1 MPGFFGM
8 NKVLIAVVLG
18 LVALIGL
25 ALLFSS
31 LLVFSPSFS
40 LFSGKIAVIPVKG
53 SIEAEK
59 SSFVTELSSG
69 EIAEK
74 VQQAAEDQS
83 ISAILLDIDSPGG
96 SIVATKQIVAAVQ
109 EAKKSKKVV
118 AWIGD
123 LGASGAY
130 YVAAAGDYIIA
141 DADSLTGSIG
151 VISIV
156 ANIEELMEKYG
167 VKVRILKEGENKA
180 MGSMFEEMDAEQL
193 EIMQEILSSA
203 FKHFKGDIIKFR
215 GERLDMAEFE
225 RLSDGRI
232 LSGEQALAAG
242 LIDELGSR
250 QYAIEKTAQLAGI
263 ESPTTVDFGKKEASL
278 LDLLGSAGYSFG
290 FGMKQGMFESQQP
303 QIKS

>member
-1 MPGFFGM
+1 M
-8 NKVLIAVVLG
+8 NKILIAVVLG

-25 ALLFSS
+25 AFLFSAV
-31 LLVFSPSFS
+31 LVLSPSFS

-59 SSFVTELSSG
+59 SSFVTELSSS

-151 VISIV
+151 VVSIV
-156 ANIEELMEKYG
+156 ANIEELLKKYG
-167 VKVRILKEGENKA
+167 VKVRVLKEGENKA

-203 FKHFKGDIIKFR
+203 FKHFKADIIKFR
-215 GERLDMAEFE
+215 GERLNRADFE

-232 LSGEQALAAG
+232 LSGEQALDAG

-250 QYAIEKTAQLAGI
+250 QYAIEKTGQLAGI
-263 ESPTTVDFGKKEASL
+263 ESPETVDFGKKEASL
-278 LDLLGSAGYSFG
+278 LELLSSAGYSFG
-290 FGMKQGMFESQQP
+290 FGMKQGMFESSQP
-303 QIKS
+303 KIQS

>member
-1 MPGFFGM
+1 M

-25 ALLFSS
+25 ALLFSAV
-31 LLVFSPSFS
+31 LVLSPSFS

-69 EIAEK
+69 EIAER
-74 VQQAAEDQS
+74 VQLAAADPS
-83 ISAILLDIDSPGG
+83 IAAIFLDIDSPGG

-130 YVAAAGDYIIA
+130 YIAAAGDYIIA

-151 VISIV
+151 VVSIV
-156 ANIEELMEKYG
+156 ANIEELLKKYG
-167 VKVRILKEGENKA
+167 VKVKVLKEGENKA

-203 FKHFKGDIIKFR
+203 FKHFKSDIIKFR
-215 GERLDMAEFE
+215 GERLDRADFE

-232 LSGEQALAAG
+232 LSGEQAL
-242 LIDELGSR
+242 
-250 QYAIEKTAQLAGI
+250 
-263 ESPTTVDFGKKEASL
+263 
-278 LDLLGSAGYSFG
+278 
-290 FGMKQGMFESQQP
+290 
-303 QIKS
+303 

>member
-1 MPGFFGM
+1 MSGFFGM
-8 NKVLIAVVLG
+8 NKILIAVVLG

-25 ALLFSS
+25 AFLFSA
-31 LLVFSPSFS
+31 LLVLSPSFS

-59 SSFVTELSSG
+59 SSFVTELSSS

-74 VQQAAEDQS
+74 VQQAADDPS
-83 ISAILLDIDSPGG
+83 IAAILLDIDSPGG

-130 YVAAAGDYIIA
+130 YVAAASDYVVA

-156 ANIEELMEKYG
+156 ANIEELLKKYG
-167 VKVRILKEGENKA
+167 VKVRVLKEGENKA

-215 GERLDMAEFE
+215 GERLNRAEFE

-242 LIDELGSR
+242 LIDGLGTK
-250 QYAIEKTAQLAGI
+250 QDAIAKAAQFAGI
-263 ESPTTVDFGKKEASL
+263 ESPETVDFGKKEASL

-303 QIKS
+303 SIQS

>member
-1 MPGFFGM
+1 MSGFFGM
-8 NKVLIAVVLG
+8 NKILIAVVLG

-25 ALLFSS
+25 AFLFSAV
-31 LLVFSPSFS
+31 LVLSPSFS

-59 SSFVTELSSG
+59 SSFVTELSSS

-74 VQQAAEDQS
+74 VQQAAEDPS
-83 ISAILLDIDSPGG
+83 VAAILLDIDSPGG

-109 EAKKSKKVV
+109 EAKQSKKVV

-156 ANIEELMEKYG
+156 TNIEELLKKYG
-167 VKVRILKEGENKA
+167 VKVRVLKEGENKA
-180 MGSMFEEMDAEQL
+180 MGSMFEDMNAEQL
-193 EIMQEILSSA
+193 EIMQEILSNA

-215 GERLDMAEFE
+215 GERLNRAEFE

-242 LIDELGSR
+242 LIDGLGTK
-250 QYAIEKTAQLAGI
+250 QDAIDKAAQLAGI

-278 LDLLGSAGYSFG
+278 LELLSSAGYSFG
-290 FGMKQGMFESQQP
+290 FGVKQGMFESSQP
-303 QIKS
+303 QIQS

>member
-1 MPGFFGM
+1 M
-8 NKVLIAVVLG
+8 NKILIAVVLG

-25 ALLFSS
+25 AFLFSAV
-31 LLVFSPSFS
+31 LVLSPSFS

-59 SSFVTELSSG
+59 SSFVTELSSS

-96 SIVATKQIVAAVQ
+96 NIVATKQIVAAVQ

-151 VISIV
+151 VVSIV
-156 ANIEELMEKYG
+156 ANIEELLKKYG
-167 VKVRILKEGENKA
+167 VKVRVLKEGENKA

-203 FKHFKGDIIKFR
+203 FKHFKADIIKFR
-215 GERLDMAEFE
+215 GERLNRADFE

-232 LSGEQALAAG
+232 LSGEQALDAG

-250 QYAIEKTAQLAGI
+250 QYAIEKTGQLAGI
-263 ESPTTVDFGKKEASL
+263 ESPETVDFGKKEASL
-278 LDLLGSAGYSFG
+278 LELLSSAGYSFG
-290 FGMKQGMFESQQP
+290 FGMKQGMFESSQP
-303 QIKS
+303 KIQS